1 MARRDA
7 LLRLNKT
14 LTARRNELRK
24 RLGSDLAELGSQKLT
39 SAASGDA
46 ADAAFDHTGEELSS
60 QLAELEARELNQ
72 IERALLRL
80 KQGTYGLCEA
90 CSTKIPV
97 ARLNVLPY
105 STLCIKCQREFERD
119 GSVGDY
125 TGEAD
130 YGRIADHWNLMDERE
145 FRISDLE
152 IDLSR

>member
-46 ADAAFDHTGEELSS
+46 ADAAFDHTGEELST

-90 CSTKIPV
+90 CGCKIPV
-97 ARLNVLPY
+97 TRLNVLPY
-105 STLCIKCQREFERD
+105 STLCIKCQRESETDANWLGDRRSANWDAVTD
-119 GSVGDY
+119 GSPMED
-125 TGEAD
+125 
-130 YGRIADHWNLMDERE
+130 RE
-145 FRISDLE
+145 VRLSDLE
-152 IDLSR
+152 MDYSK

>member
-14 LTARRNELRK
+14 LSARRAELRK
-24 RLGSDLAELGSQKLT
+24 RLNSDLAQLGSQKL
-39 SAASGDA
+39 SNPASDV

-72 IERALLRL
+72 VERALLRL

-90 CSTKIPV
+90 CGCKIPV

-105 STLCIKCQREFERD
+105 STLCIKCQREAENDADWLAERRNANWEAVSD
-119 GSVGDY
+119 GSPMED
-125 TGEAD
+125 
-130 YGRIADHWNLMDERE
+130 RE
-145 FRISDLE
+145 VRLSDLE
-152 IDLSR
+152 MDYSK

>member
-14 LTARRNELRK
+14 LTARRAELRK
-24 RLGSDLAELGSQKLT
+24 RLGTDLASLGAQRLS
-39 SAASGDA
+39 SAAGDA

-72 IERALLRL
+72 VERALLRL

-90 CSTKIPV
+90 CSSKIPV

-105 STLCIKCQREFERD
+105 STLCIKCQRESETNADWLAERRNANWEAVSD
-119 GSVGDY
+119 GSPMED
-125 TGEAD
+125 
-130 YGRIADHWNLMDERE
+130 RE
-145 FRISDLE
+145 VRLSDLE
-152 IDLSR
+152 MDYSK

>member
-7 LLRLNKT
+7 LLRLHKT
-14 LTARRNELRK
+14 LTGRRNELRK
-24 RLGSDLAELGSQKLT
+24 RLGADLAQLGSQKLN
-39 SAASGDA
+39 AAAGDV

-72 IERALLRL
+72 VERALLRL

-105 STLCIKCQREFERD
+105 STLCIKCQREAENDSDWLAERRNANWEAVSD
-119 GSVGDY
+119 GSGMED
-125 TGEAD
+125 
-130 YGRIADHWNLMDERE
+130 RE
-145 FRISDLE
+145 VRLSDLE
-152 IDLSR
+152 MDYSK